1 MMQTPDNHWPAN
13 SQRSDD
19 DEINFMDI
27 MLVIAKYNR
36 FIMAF
41 TAVSIVLALIYV
53 MVQPF
58 SYTAKTVILPPQ
70 TKGDSSMGALLGNLG
85 GLNGMAGGSALGLKN
100 PSDMYLGMLKSRTL
114 ADRVIVKLDL
124 QKHYQTKTITKAR
137 EVLKYASNIT
147 AGKDGFITVEY
158 THSDPVMAAKIANAY
173 IKELDGLNSTLAVT
187 EAAKRR
193 LFYEKQIKEAS
204 ISLAQAEVAMKQ
216 TQRKT
221 GWYEFGGFDVA
232 TAAGGN
238 GGLVP
243 GGNGGLVPGGGGAR
257 VNASVL
263 MKAEEMRAHIA
274 LKELDLASKRAYMT
288 EQNPEYVRSLATLAA
303 LKANLTKLEGS
314 ASPSGADVKVPVNQ
328 LSDIGFA
335 YIHQLHDLKYKQS
348 LFDLYS
354 KQFEMAKMD
363 EAKESPL
370 VQVVDKALPPE
381 ERSSP
386 KRAQMMVIATI
397 LAFVISL
404 ILAFIMN
411 ALDTA
416 KQNPKS
422 AERLNLLRRYVLG
435 GK

>member
-1 MMQTPDNHWPAN
+1 MQNQDNNLPAH

-19 DEINFMDI
+19 DEINLMDI

-36 FIMAF
+36 FIMVF

-53 MVQPF
+53 MLQPF

-70 TKGDSSMGALLGNLG
+70 PKSESSMGALLGNLG
-85 GLNGMAGGSALGLKN
+85 GLNGMVSGGALGLKN
-100 PSDMYLGMLKSRTL
+100 PSDTFLGMLKSRTL
-114 ADRVIVKLDL
+114 ADRVIIKLDL
-124 QKHYQTKTITKAR
+124 QKHYKTKTMTKAR
-137 EVLKYASNIT
+137 EVLSHSSKIT

-158 THSDPVMAAKIANAY
+158 THSDPVMAANIANAY
-173 IKELDGLNSTLAVT
+173 VKELDELNSTVAVG
-187 EAAKRR
+187 EAARR
-193 LFYEKQIKEAS
+193 GLFYEKQIKQAS
-204 ISLAQAEVAMKQ
+204 ISLSQAEAVMKQ

-232 TAAGGN
+232 MVAGG
-238 GGLVP
+238 VA
-243 GGNGGLVPGGGGAR
+243 GGGGAR

-263 MKAEEMRAHIA
+263 MKAEEMRAQIT
-274 LKELDLASKRAYMT
+274 LRELDLASKRAYMT
-288 EQNPEYVRSLATLAA
+288 EQNPEYVRGLATIAA
-303 LKANLTKLEGS
+303 LKANLAKLQGKPD
-314 ASPSGADVKVPVNQ
+314 AADADVKVSVNQ
-328 LSDIGFA
+328 LPDTGFA
-335 YIHQLHDLKYKQS
+335 YIHQMRDLKYKQG
-348 LFDLYS
+348 LLELYS

-386 KRAQMMVIATI
+386 KRAEMMVIATLI
-397 LAFVISL
+397 ALVISL

-416 KQNPKS
+416 KQKPES
-422 AERLNLLRRYVLG
+422 AQRLNLMRRYLLG
-435 GK
+435 K

>member
-1 MMQTPDNHWPAN
+1 MQTPDNNLPAH

-19 DEINFMDI
+19 DEINLMDI

-41 TAVSIVLALIYV
+41 TAASIVLALIYV
-53 MVQPF
+53 MLQPF

-70 TKGDSSMGALLGNLG
+70 PKSDSSMGALLGNLG
-85 GLNGMAGGSALGLKN
+85 GLNAMPVAGALGLKN

-124 QKHYQTKTITKAR
+124 QQHYKTKTMTKTR
-137 EVLKYASNIT
+137 EVLKYASNI
-147 AGKDGFITVEY
+147 AAAKDGFITVEY
-158 THSDPVMAAKIANAY
+158 THSDPVMAANIANAY
-173 IKELDGLNSTLAVT
+173 IRELDGINSTLAVT

-193 LFYEKQIKEAS
+193 LFYEKQIKETS
-204 ISLAQAEVAMKQ
+204 VSLSQAEAAMKQ

-232 TAAGGN
+232 MAAGGA
-238 GGLVP
+238 GGA
-243 GGNGGLVPGGGGAR
+243 GGGGSTSLMSGGAR

-263 MKAEEMRAHIA
+263 MKVEEIRAQIT

-314 ASPSGADVKVPVNQ
+314 TNASGADVKVPVNQ
-328 LSDIGFA
+328 LSDTGFA
-335 YIHQLHDLKYKQS
+335 YIHQMRDLKYKQS
-348 LFDLYS
+348 LMELYS

-370 VQVVDKALPPE
+370 VQVVDKAVPPE

-386 KRAQMMVIATI
+386 KRAQMMVISTI
-397 LAFVISL
+397 LALVISI

-416 KQNPKS
+416 KQKTES
-422 AERLNLLRRYVLG
+422 AERLNLLRRYLRR

>member
-1 MMQTPDNHWPAN
+1 MQTPDNHLPAN

-27 MLVIAKYNR
+27 LLVIAKYNR

-53 MVQPF
+53 MVVPY

-85 GLNGMAGGSALGLKN
+85 GLNAMPGAGALGLKN
-100 PSDMYLGMLKSRTL
+100 PSDMYLGMLKSRTV
-114 ADRVIVKLDL
+114 ADRVIVRLDL

-147 AGKDGFITVEY
+147 AAKDGFITVEY

-173 IKELDGLNSTLAVT
+173 IQELDGLNSTLAVT

-193 LFYEKQIKEAS
+193 LFYEKQIKETAV
-204 ISLAQAEVAMKQ
+204 SLSQAEAAMKQ

-221 GWYEFGGFDVA
+221 GWYEFGGGDLA
-232 TAAGGN
+232 MAAGGA
-238 GGLVP
+238 GGLSP
-243 GGNGGLVPGGGGAR
+243 ACGAPR

-263 MKAEEMRAHIA
+263 MKAEEMRAHIT

-288 EQNPEYVRSLATLAA
+288 EQNPEYVRALATLAA

-335 YIHQLHDLKYKQS
+335 YIHQLRDLKYKQS
-348 LFDLYS
+348 LFELFS

-381 ERSSP
+381 ERSYP

-404 ILAFIMN
+404 LLAFIMN

-416 KQNPKS
+416 KQNPTS
-422 AERLNLLRRYVLG
+422 AERLNLLRSYL
-435 GK
+435 